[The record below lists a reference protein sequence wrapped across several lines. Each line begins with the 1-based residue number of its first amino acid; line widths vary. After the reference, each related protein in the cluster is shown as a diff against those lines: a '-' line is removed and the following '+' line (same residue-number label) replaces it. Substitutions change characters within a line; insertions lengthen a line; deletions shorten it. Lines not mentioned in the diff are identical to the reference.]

1 MSVGYILVNHS
12 QKEVIRFIHTPA
24 STAHELAGNPVS
36 AAITTWYLLQHP
48 GDQIAFV
55 SDTYE
60 VWPFPEG
67 THDEL
72 SIYDELSDV
81 VVDAL
86 IAEKIL
92 RDEGI
97 LFADEDEPER
107 VFMRALRYKWMDA

>member
-1 MSVGYILVNHS
+1 MGVGYFLVNYS
-12 QKEVIRFIHTPA
+12 KKEIVRFSHIPA

-36 AAITTWYLLQHP
+36 AAIITWYLLKHP

-60 VWPFPEG
+60 DWPFPEG

-72 SIYDELSDV
+72 STYDEMTDV
-81 VVDAL
+81 IVNAL
-86 IAEKIL
+86 ITEKIL

-97 LFADEDEPER
+97 LWADEDEPER
-107 VFMRALRYKWMDA
+107 VFIRVLRNMWMD